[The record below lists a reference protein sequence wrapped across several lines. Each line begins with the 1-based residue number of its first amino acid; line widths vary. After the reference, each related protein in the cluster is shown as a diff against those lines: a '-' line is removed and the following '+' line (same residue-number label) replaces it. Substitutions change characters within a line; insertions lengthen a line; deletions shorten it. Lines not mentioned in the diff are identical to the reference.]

1 MRKMHGSMMDAAVPR
16 AGDLFRSQQRLATA
30 VLPASPNEKRAPPPV
45 ARAESLWLL
54 LQHLASSQSAQ
65 AAETVAALPA
75 FAFDV
80 SAVREAWAMGEAVLN
95 QWWSLHAQW
104 MEGLAELG
112 QEMGEIRQANTVS
125 KYVDQEMNLVQQGLA
140 LLSSQATAAAR
151 LAENVQV
158 NAVWL
163 VHQRARGRKG

>member
-1 MRKMHGSMMDAAVPR
+1 
-16 AGDLFRSQQRLATA
+16 
-30 VLPASPNEKRAPPPV
+30 
-45 ARAESLWLL
+45 
-54 LQHLASSQSAQ
+54 
-65 AAETVAALPA
+65 
-75 FAFDV
+75 
-80 SAVREAWAMGEAVLN
+80 
-95 QWWSLHAQW
+95 
-104 MEGLAELG
+104 
-112 QEMGEIRQANTVS
+112 MGEIRQANTVS